1 MPINTIASQPSG
13 NIKDRV
19 GSGRF
24 FPVLGSV
31 VSHQFVVADQ
41 PFVIIGARTSSVYP
55 VQVQFSPDNGMS
67 WQDWYMY
74 GLPVQLVPTNTM
86 LVIKVAGTY
95 RFRTLQSPQPTVVGY
110 AVTMTH
116 ELTDFPIVNPTP
128 FSVITNT
135 GPTGPRG
142 ATGAT
147 GATGLRGSTGSTGP
161 TGPTSPTILFIAPTS
176 SPGISGAVWNNA
188 GTLAI
193 VP

>member
-24 FPVLGSV
+24 FPTTSGVA
-31 VSHQFVVADQ
+31 SHQFVVVDQ
-41 PFVIIGARTSSVYP
+41 PFVLIGASLSSTYP

-95 RFRTLQSPQPTVVGY
+95 RLRTLQSPQPTVNGY
-110 AVTMTH
+110 AFTMTH
-116 ELTDFPIVNPTP
+116 ELTDLPIVNPTP
-128 FSVITNT
+128 FRTITAT

-142 ATGAT
+142 PTGPT
-147 GATGLRGSTGSTGP
+147 GTTGLRGSTGSTGP
-161 TGPTSPTILFIAPTS
+161 TGLTGATGAGSDGAAENS
-176 SPGISGAVWNNA
+176 SVK
-188 GTLAI
+188 
-193 VP
+193 VPALL